1 MMNSKVT
8 CHCAGVGAQRGRQHK
23 GRSQAQ
29 APGMRKGG
37 ERHAKRASLGEEQQD
52 AAANEVCEADD
63 QLVQPVE
70 KTGKRRRLAK
80 MQA

>member
-1 MMNSKVT
+1 MKSEIN
-8 CHCAGVGAQRGRQHK
+8 CHCAGVSAQRGRQHR

-29 APGMRKGG
+29 ASGMRKGG

-52 AAANEVCEADD
+52 AAAHEVCEADE